1 MAEISDSSNKMGE
14 IINTIEGIAF
24 QTNILAL
31 NAAVEAA
38 RAGEQGRGFAVVAG
52 EVRQLAQRCAGAA
65 KEIKVLIEQS
75 VAHIAAGSGLTD
87 KADETMT
94 GAVAAVRRVTSIMSE
109 ISQASTQQSTGIGEV
124 NLAIR
129 QMDDVTQHNAA
140 LVEQVAASASSLDE
154 QTEMLRRAVAAFK
167 VEMPVAQLI
176 TATVNP

>member
-1 MAEISDSSNKMGE
+1 MSETPKGRIRHV
-14 IINTIEGIAF
+14 
-24 QTNILAL
+24 AL
-31 NAAVEAA
+31 
-38 RAGEQGRGFAVVAG
+38 
-52 EVRQLAQRCAGAA
+52 
-65 KEIKVLIEQS
+65 S
-75 VAHIAAGSGLTD
+75 VADPWETAAFYQDALGLEEVTELDGPLAEGVLLTD
-87 KADETMT
+87 
-94 GAVAAVRRVTSIMSE
+94 
-109 ISQASTQQSTGIGEV
+109 GEV